1 MNFLQI
7 PQMDISNKTPILLF
21 LIICINTA
29 SGLDVPPPDDLVV
42 HIIDGEVIVDWRDP
56 ANAPSNF
63 TYNVEMGR
71 LNGEW
76 AVVESCT
83 GITKSYCEL
92 SSFIQN
98 YNDYYKVK
106 VQLVAGEDKS
116 KWISKKVRP
125 NESELMPPSFT
136 LLATS
141 SSLAVHVHQKPI
153 LKKIF
158 PFGLTYTIFLEEKGT
173 VNKNTTAYL
182 KDEVWEGQ
190 TTKTFSSLQWGRQYC
205 VSMMVEGNGA
215 LSVSGV
221 SPQQC
226 LHLPEQGIVPKIMVH
241 YAVFSLSTLAVL
253 AIITISAGV
262 LICYLKGPEKTP
274 AALKSPASNWHPLSV
289 GEGAIEVVTDK
300 GWFLSS
306 YRTEVKNCVKH
317 PVTHHITVMEDNEDE
332 NRRTSMDSGVSMV
345 SSSAMKSGG
354 SSLMTRDD
362 SGCGSLGGPESS
374 TSSQTDYP
382 VSEERTHTDT
392 AQKREDSGLGLGC
405 RLHSSSMN
413 LDGQDNRLLKES
425 VLGGN
430 YRTQSPSAMQI
441 HDCDNEETL
450 KLIHSDTDLAEVI
463 TGYRA
468 GPQSCICSGAG
479 QCTWCHK
486 QGHYGSDIKQY
497 RTLCIENAPLSS
509 KCDLVDSYKAG
520 FAFSSYSKKSQMD
533 SIMMNNFENTFTQL
547 GESFPLLTTLVDGQH
562 DLNMNNVSLS
572 LCDVQLTTD

>member
-1 MNFLQI
+1 
-7 PQMDISNKTPILLF
+7 MDTSNKTLILLF
-21 LIICINTA
+21 LIICINSA
-29 SGLDVPPPDDLVV
+29 SGLDIPPPDDLVV
-42 HIIDGEVIVDWRDP
+42 HIVDGEVRVHWSLP
-56 ANAPSNF
+56 ANAPSNS

-71 LNGEW
+71 VTGVW
-76 AVVESCT
+76 AMVESCT
-83 GITKSYCEL
+83 EITRFYCEL
-92 SSFIQN
+92 SGYIQN
-98 YNDYYKVK
+98 YNKYYKVR
-106 VQLVAGEDKS
+106 VQLVAGKDKS

-125 NESELMPPSFT
+125 NESELLPPSFT

-141 SSLAVHVHQKPI
+141 SSLSVQVHQKPI
-153 LKKIF
+153 LKKLF
-158 PFGLTYTIFLEEKGT
+158 PFGITYTIYLEDRGA

-182 KDEVWEGQ
+182 TDDVGEDQ
-190 TTKTFSSLQWGRQYC
+190 RTKIFSSLQWGREYC

-221 SPQQC
+221 SPKQC
-226 LHLPEQGIVPKIMVH
+226 LHLPEQEWYII
-241 YAVFSLSTLAVL
+241 AVLSLSTLGML
-253 AIITISAGV
+253 AIIAISAGV
-262 LICYLKGPEKTP
+262 LLCYLKRPEKTP

-306 YRTEVKNCVKH
+306 YTTEVKNCAKD
-317 PVTHHITVMEDNEDE
+317 PLSHHVTVMEDNEEE

-345 SSSAMKSGG
+345 SSSAIKSGG
-354 SSLMTRDD
+354 SPLMSQDD

-382 VSEERTHTDT
+382 VSDESTHTDT
-392 AQKREDSGLGLGC
+392 VQKREDSGLGLGC

-441 HDCDNEETL
+441 HDCDNGEGL
-450 KLIHSDTDLAEVI
+450 KLIHSDTVLAEVI

-468 GPQSCICSGAG
+468 GPQSCICSEAG

-486 QGHYGSDIKQY
+486 QGRNGSDVKQY
-497 RTLCIENAPLSS
+497 RTLCIENGPLSG
-509 KCDLVDSYKAG
+509 KCDFVDSYKAG

-533 SIMMNNFENTFTQL
+533 SIMMNDFENTFTQL
-547 GESFPLLTTLVDGQH
+547 GESFPLLTTLVDGEH

-572 LCDVQLTTD
+572 LCDIQLTTD